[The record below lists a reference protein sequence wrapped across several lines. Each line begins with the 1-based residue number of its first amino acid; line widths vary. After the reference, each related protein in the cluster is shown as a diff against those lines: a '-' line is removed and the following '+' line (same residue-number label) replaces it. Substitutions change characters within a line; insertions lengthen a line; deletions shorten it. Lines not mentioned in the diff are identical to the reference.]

1 VRPQKPIGAEICTPG
16 CGRATVF
23 QVTPGFSRGDNLL
36 TIPGVAEPHSINAGV
51 ASHGKA
57 VTLDVSPVWPAKPT
71 CGVESTGFNRGIGA
85 SGSVA
90 FDNANH
96 IASFISIINPACR
109 LRRARFVKFESKFDF
124 GLLK

>member
-1 VRPQKPIGAEICTPG
+1 MKMNNLIKSRCRDARLVRPQKPIGAEICTPG

-36 TIPGVAEPHSINAGV
+36 TIPGVAEPHSINAGA

-57 VTLDVSPVWPAKPT
+57 VTLDVSPV
-71 CGVESTGFNRGIGA
+71 
-85 SGSVA
+85 
-90 FDNANH
+90 
-96 IASFISIINPACR
+96 CR